1 MQPVLKMFWNPLWKP
16 QKGTSCTPLF
26 YVHPQA
32 VLPSRSATLFTLL
45 VPKGSF
51 QELNPPLLKKDM
63 PRLTYHMELQVGEE
77 GLLLGDNAHSDMYP
91 LFTRNK
97 GYSSEYHLVYR
108 HLEKHDPHFPGA
120 DNPKETTLM
129 PRKEMDTKTADWN
142 CQIHGQNFCTQRE
155 LIYQKMPLR

>member
-1 MQPVLKMFWNPLWKP
+1 MQPVLKMFLEPSPETTEGNQLY
-16 QKGTSCTPLF
+16 SF
-26 YVHPQA
+26 
-32 VLPSRSATLFTLL
+32 VLRPPSSSVTQSATLFTLL

-51 QELNPPLLKKDM
+51 QELNPPLIKKDV

-77 GLLLGDNAHSDMYP
+77 GLLLGDNAHSNMYP
-91 LFTRNK
+91 LFMRNK
-97 GYSSEYHLVYR
+97 GYYLRVPPGIQTFR
-108 HLEKHDPHFPGA
+108 KHDPHFPGA

-142 CQIHGQNFCTQRE
+142 CQIHAQNFCTQHE